1 MPDRADVTGN
11 QPGNQPGKPPKSP
24 APESASA
31 RQGLYGGQMPEVA
44 TRIATGPTP
53 VARTR
58 RGLSAK
64 LALPTVLAVG
74 LLSAAC
80 SSSPA
85 PAPAASAATAAL
97 PSVSGA
103 IGQAAVIT
111 PAKGSTPSAK
121 LETKVLVQGSGQVL
135 ANGES
140 AVVNYTVY
148 NWSQS
153 KKLGDTYASASQA
166 VAQPQSVQ
174 LGSST
179 ALPAWTTAL
188 TGAKVGSRIEVV
200 APPADAFG
208 SQGNSQ
214 AGVGPTD
221 VLVFVLDVV
230 AGYPAN
236 ADITGTMG
244 AQTDASLPKV
254 VGEPGAGNPT
264 VTIPTGVKPPAN
276 LVANVLIQGHGPTV
290 TKGQTLVMQYTG
302 VDWNTGKTFDS
313 SFSRKAA
320 FSTVIGEGAVI
331 TGWDQGL
338 VGKHVG
344 DRVLLV
350 IPPALGYGPQG
361 GQSSAGIG
369 ASDTLVFV
377 ADVVA
382 AY

>member
-1 MPDRADVTGN
+1 MPDGADVTGSHS
-11 QPGNQPGKPPKSP
+11 GKPPTSP
-24 APESASA
+24 APVSAPA
-31 RQGLYGGQMPEVA
+31 GHGPYGGQMPEVA
-44 TRIATGPTP
+44 TRIAAGPTS
-53 VARTR
+53 VARPR
-58 RGLSAK
+58 RGLRAK

-80 SSSPA
+80 SSSSA
-85 PAPAASAATAAL
+85 PAPAATAATATL
-97 PSVSGA
+97 PSVTGA
-103 IGQAAVIT
+103 VGQAAVIT
-111 PAKGSTPSAK
+111 PAQGSTPPNK
-121 LETKVLVQGSGQVL
+121 LETKVLVQGNGQVL

-166 VAQPQSVQ
+166 VAEPQSVQ
-174 LGSST
+174 LGSSS
-179 ALPAWTTAL
+179 ALPAWNTAL

-214 AGVGPTD
+214 VGVGPTD
-221 VLVFVLDVV
+221 VLVFVFDVV

-264 VTIPTGVKPPAN
+264 VSIPAGVKPPAG

-302 VDWNTGKTFDS
+302 VDWNTGKNFDS
-313 SFSRKAA
+313 SFTRKAA
-320 FSTVIGEGAVI
+320 FSTAIGEGAVI
-331 TGWDQGL
+331 PGWDQGL

-350 IPPALGYGPQG
+350 IPPSLGYGPQG

-377 ADVVA
+377 ADIVA
-382 AY
+382 AF

>member
-1 MPDRADVTGN
+1 MPDRADVTGRRSR
-11 QPGNQPGKPPKSP
+11 KPSKSP
-24 APESASA
+24 APESALA
-31 RQGLYGGQMPEVA
+31 GRGPYGGQMPEVA
-44 TRIATGPTP
+44 TRIAAGPTP
-53 VARTR
+53 VARSR

-74 LLSAAC
+74 LLTAAC
-80 SSSPA
+80 GSSAA
-85 PAPAASAATAAL
+85 PAPAASAATGAL
-97 PSVSGA
+97 PSVTGA

-111 PAKGSTPSAK
+111 PAAGSTPSTK
-121 LETKVLVQGSGQVL
+121 LETKVLVQGNGQVL

-148 NWSQS
+148 NWSQG

-166 VAQPQSVQ
+166 VTEPQSVQ
-174 LGSST
+174 LGSTT
-179 ALPAWTTAL
+179 ALPAWSTAL

-254 VGEPGAGNPT
+254 VGEPGSGNPT
-264 VTIPTGVKPPAN
+264 VNIPTGVKPPAN
-276 LVANVLIQGHGPTV
+276 LVANVLVQGHGPTV

-302 VDWNTGKTFDS
+302 VDWNTGKNFDS
-313 SFSRKAA
+313 SFTRKAA
-320 FSTVIGEGAVI
+320 FSTAIGEGAVI
-331 TGWDQGL
+331 AGWDQGL

-377 ADVVA
+377 ADIVEA
-382 AY
+382 F